1 MSAIP
6 SELSGHAS
14 SLTNWFQQMLNALM
28 VGVASNIIDMRID
41 STGANTVET
50 IALAYTSTANLIV
63 LMSCVL
69 LLAIIPIALK
79 FFRGKEELR
88 NK

>member
-1 MSAIP
+1 
-6 SELSGHAS
+6 
-14 SLTNWFQQMLNALM
+14 
-28 VGVASNIIDMRID
+28 MRID